1 MITIS
6 PQRISPQKVLLDSN
20 EFEELIKRVIIFEPV
35 VIKEIQDDI
44 SIKGIMKLIETD
56 NAFEFLNNPQENIYT
71 VNDLKERYR

>member
-6 PQRISPQKVLLDSN
+6 PQRINPQKVLLDRN
-20 EFEELIKRVIIFEPV
+20 EFEELIKRVNIFEPV

-44 SIKGIMKLIETD
+44 PIKGMMKLIETD

-71 VNDLKERYR
+71 INDLKERYR